1 MAKWQC
7 GLCSYIYDENKE
19 SVAWE
24 ALPNEWICPV
34 CGSPKSSFFPLKD
47 QEPVTP
53 AVKSESVSTNIY
65 ECTLCSYTYD
75 EAREGSL
82 WPALPGNWTC
92 PVCGSGKESF
102 HLAESSRPT
111 PASIGTETGS
121 GEEYLAEWRRLADDF
136 EVNMADIHRL
146 AMTGKSIIEPM
157 RTRIPTFSWDEILIK
172 GAQLAKMPL
181 NKTQPVAT
189 QTMIGPAAALPLM
202 LETPVFVSHIS
213 FGALSREAKLAL
225 AKGSA
230 LAKTA
235 MCSGEGGILPE
246 SLEASYRYIFEYVPN
261 KYSVTDE
268 NLKLV
273 DAVEI
278 KIGQS
283 AKPGMGGHLPGSKVT
298 REIAAIRG
306 CREGQD
312 IISPS
317 HFPDIRSKEDLK
329 ATVTHLRQRT
339 GGKPIGIKLA
349 AGHIESDID
358 IALYAGVDFITIDG
372 RAGGTG
378 ASPKVVKNATSVPT
392 IFALAKA
399 RKILDSRGADTV
411 SLIITGGLRLSSDFA
426 KALAMGADA
435 IAVGTAAM
443 MAAGCQQYRV
453 CNTGKCPV
461 GIATQDPALRSRLDV
476 DTSAIRVAN
485 FFNVVTEELRDF
497 ERLTGNDNVHHL
509 SQADLCTTN
518 SEISNHTS
526 LEHV

>member
-7 GLCSYIYDENKE
+7 GLCLYIYDENNE

-24 ALPNEWICPV
+24 ALPNE
-34 CGSPKSSFFPLKD
+34 
-47 QEPVTP
+47 
-53 AVKSESVSTNIY
+53 
-65 ECTLCSYTYD
+65 
-75 EAREGSL
+75 
-82 WPALPGNWTC
+82 WTC

-102 HLAESSRPT
+102 SLA
-111 PASIGTETGS
+111 ASNLPVAAAIGVETDS
-121 GEEYLAEWRRLADDF
+121 GEEYLAEWRRLADNF

-146 AMTGKSIIEPM
+146 AMTGESIIEPM

-181 NKTQPVAT
+181 NKTEPVVT
-189 QTMIGPAAALPLM
+189 QTLIGPAAVFPLM

-225 AKGSA
+225 SKGSA

-283 AKPGMGGHLPGSKVT
+283 AKPGMGGHLPGNKVSP
-298 REIAAIRG
+298 EIAAIRE
-306 CREGQD
+306 CREGED
-312 IISPS
+312 IISPAR
-317 HFPDIRSKEDLK
+317 FPDIHTKEDLK

-349 AGHIESDID
+349 AGHIEKDID
-358 IALYAGVDFITIDG
+358 RALYAGVDFITIDG

-378 ASPKVVKNATSVPT
+378 ASPKVVKNATSIPT
-392 IFALAKA
+392 IFALARA
-399 RKILDSRGADTV
+399 RKTLDSRGADTV
-411 SLIITGGLRLSSDFA
+411 SLIITGGLRTSSDFA

-443 MAAGCQQYRV
+443 MAAGCQQYRI

-476 DTSAIRVAN
+476 DKSAIRVAN
-485 FFNVVTEELRDF
+485 FFKAVTEELRDF
-497 ERLTGNDNVHHL
+497 ARLTGNDNVHHL
-509 SQADLCTTN
+509 SLTDLCTTN

-526 LEHV
+526 IEHV

>member
-1 MAKWQC
+1 MEKWQC
-7 GLCSYIYDENKE
+7 RLCLYIYGEHNE
-19 SVAWE
+19 PVAWE

-34 CGSPKSSFFPLKD
+34 CGS
-47 QEPVTP
+47 
-53 AVKSESVSTNIY
+53 
-65 ECTLCSYTYD
+65 
-75 EAREGSL
+75 
-82 WPALPGNWTC
+82 
-92 PVCGSGKESF
+92 GKESF
-102 HLAESSRPT
+102 SLAASDRPA
-111 PASIGTETGS
+111 ASVIGAETDS
-121 GEEYLAEWRRLADDF
+121 GEEYLAEWRRPADDF
-136 EVNMADIHRL
+136 EVNMADIHHL

-157 RTRIPTFSWDEILIK
+157 RSRIPTFSWDDILIK

-181 NKTQPVAT
+181 NKTEPVVT
-189 QTMIGPAAALPLM
+189 QTLIGRAAAFPLM

-235 MCSGEGGILPE
+235 MCSGEGGMLPE
-246 SLEASYRYIFEYVPN
+246 SLAASYRYIFEYVPN

-283 AKPGMGGHLPGSKVT
+283 AKPGMGGHLPGNKVT

-306 CREGQD
+306 CREGED
-312 IISPS
+312 IISPA

-329 ATVTHLRQRT
+329 ATVNHLRLKT

-349 AGHIESDID
+349 AGHIEEDID

-392 IFALAKA
+392 IFALARA

-411 SLIITGGLRLSSDFA
+411 SLIITGGLRTSADFA

-443 MAAGCQQYRV
+443 MAAGCQQYRI

-476 DTSAIRVAN
+476 DKSALRVAN
-485 FFNVVTEELRDF
+485 FFNAVTEELRDF
-497 ERLTGNDNVHHL
+497 ARLTGNDNVHHL
-509 SQADLCTTN
+509 SLADICTTN
-518 SEISNHTS
+518 SEISGHTS

>member
-7 GLCSYIYDENKE
+7 ELCLYIYDELNE
-19 SVAWE
+19 SVTWE
-24 ALPNEWICPV
+24 ALPKE
-34 CGSPKSSFFPLKD
+34 
-47 QEPVTP
+47 
-53 AVKSESVSTNIY
+53 
-65 ECTLCSYTYD
+65 
-75 EAREGSL
+75 
-82 WPALPGNWTC
+82 WTC

-102 HLAESSRPT
+102 SLAASNP
-111 PASIGTETGS
+111 PAAASIGVETGS
-121 GEEYLAEWRRLADDF
+121 GEEYLAEWRRPADDF

-157 RTRIPTFSWDEILIK
+157 RTRIPTFSWDDILIK

-181 NKTQPVAT
+181 NKTEPIVT
-189 QTMIGPAAALPLM
+189 QTLIGPAAAFPLI

-235 MCSGEGGILPE
+235 ICSGEGGILPE
-246 SLEASYRYIFEYVPN
+246 SLAASWRYIFEYVPN

-283 AKPGMGGHLPGSKVT
+283 AKPGMGGHLPASKVT
-298 REIAAIRG
+298 SEIAAIRG
-306 CREGQD
+306 CREGED
-312 IISPS
+312 IISPA

-329 ATVTHLRQRT
+329 ATVTDLRLRT

-349 AGHIESDID
+349 AGHIEEDID

-392 IFALAKA
+392 IFALARA

-411 SLIITGGLRLSSDFA
+411 SLIITGGLRTSSDFA

-443 MAAGCQQYRV
+443 IAAGCQQYRI

-461 GIATQDPALRSRLDV
+461 GIATQDPALRARLDV
-476 DTSAIRVAN
+476 DKSALRVAN
-485 FFNVVTEELRDF
+485 FFKAVTEELRDF
-497 ERLTGNDNVHHL
+497 ARLTGNDNVHHL
-509 SQADLCTTN
+509 SLADLCTTN
-518 SEISNHTS
+518 SEISSHTP